1 MAELSLEP
9 LQAADASID
18 DHDSLSRLLEEE
30 GYLFVRGLIDRGTIG
45 RLRSDIR
52 QLLIQD
58 GFVVDDPGLELKWSG
73 KMPVSDELAPIGRIG
88 RMISDLPSL
97 AEVIHS
103 QELLGFLGT
112 LFNSEVFS
120 WVENA
125 DRVRVIFQDL
135 APAETGGQQ
144 FDYATP
150 AHQDGY
156 HFRVRFVTCWVALMD
171 IDLPTGGLALR
182 KGSHREGM
190 HQHWYRGA
198 RYLGI
203 PQNPSQVE
211 QMARMGAVPVAGD
224 AAPDDR
230 PKSWLRSDYRAG
242 DVLIFHPHMIHCGLP
257 NESQQLRL
265 SADFRYQRRGDPT
278 VWQAGCRLF
287 ECHQYLDEAR
297 DCLQKMDLEQAVA
310 DRAWELMRRYGPS
323 PEMDI
328 PTQARQMVNRV
339 A

>member
-30 GYLFVRGLIDRGTIG
+30 GYLFIRGLIDRGTIG

-112 LFNSEVFS
+112 LFNSQVFS

-171 IDLPTGGLALR
+171 IDLPTAAWPCARVPIGRECTNTGTGEPATWEFPRIPPRSSRWPGWAPCRWPAMRLPTIDR
-182 KGSHREGM
+182 K
-190 HQHWYRGA
+190 
-198 RYLGI
+198 
-203 PQNPSQVE
+203 
-211 QMARMGAVPVAGD
+211 
-224 AAPDDR
+224 
-230 PKSWLRSDYRAG
+230 
-242 DVLIFHPHMIHCGLP
+242 
-257 NESQQLRL
+257 
-265 SADFRYQRRGDPT
+265 
-278 VWQAGCRLF
+278 AGC
-287 ECHQYLDEAR
+287 
-297 DCLQKMDLEQAVA
+297 
-310 DRAWELMRRYGPS
+310 DRTTGP
-323 PEMDI
+323 E
-328 PTQARQMVNRV
+328 TF
-339 A
+339 